1 MGEPCCQGTR
11 QEAGWRARARRCRRE
26 QSGDAQ
32 CGQLAEPVWG
42 IFHLLLLAAGQ
53 GLSQGLW
60 KSLSVL
66 TARLP
71 SPCLLWLQEG
81 AKEFAALHNPRS
93 KCSGRRRRRHHVVG
107 ASCSNTPASA
117 VAETREGDSDRDT
130 GNEWA
135 SSSSGEQPQRRHP
148 TAGALPG
155 SPLCPARGWESG
167 FDKQDARDTRPC
179 PCCCGFTVLPQ
190 QGGMLPGKARALLG
204 PAKLRVLLAV
214 CRGRARPGSA
224 LVPARHSSR
233 RCRAGAGCWV
243 LLGPLPSGAAM
254 AGARGCGLGAAFS
267 LTPPFPAR
275 GQLPLPDPHQAEAE
289 PGLLPAVRGG
299 DAAGA
304 CRVDGS

>member
-1 MGEPCCQGTR
+1 MRGQGGGCLVVSELVSGDMGVPGSCGAGAEGEAGEPCCQGTR
-11 QEAGWRARARRCRRE
+11 QEAGWRARARRCQRE

-155 SPLCPARGWESG
+155 SPLCPAQGWESG

-204 PAKLRVLLAV
+204 PSKLRVLGSKHLSWLCAGEEP
-214 CRGRARPGSA
+214 GRAVPSSLPGTA
-224 LVPARHSSR
+224 VG
-233 RCRAGAGCWV
+233 GAGLGQGVGCCWGRCPRE
-243 LLGPLPSGAAM
+243 LRWWG
-254 AGARGCGLGAAFS
+254 
-267 LTPPFPAR
+267 
-275 GQLPLPDPHQAEAE
+275 
-289 PGLLPAVRGG
+289 RGG
-299 DAAGA
+299 
-304 CRVDGS
+304 VGSVPRSA